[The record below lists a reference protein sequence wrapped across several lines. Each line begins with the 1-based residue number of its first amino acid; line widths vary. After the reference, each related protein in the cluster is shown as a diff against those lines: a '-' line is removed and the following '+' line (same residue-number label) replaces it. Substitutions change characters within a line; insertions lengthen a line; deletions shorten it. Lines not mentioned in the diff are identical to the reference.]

1 MEKKD
6 AEIENLKA
14 QFHGTAGESNQLKL
28 EIERL
33 SNQNED
39 LQKTSECCAYVF
51 VFDLFKRASQICFS
65 KFDMSQIMCKC

>member
-6 AEIENLKA
+6 AEIEQLKA

-33 SNQNED
+33 TNENED
-39 LQKTSECCAYVF
+39 LQKTSE
-51 VFDLFKRASQICFS
+51 
-65 KFDMSQIMCKC
+65 